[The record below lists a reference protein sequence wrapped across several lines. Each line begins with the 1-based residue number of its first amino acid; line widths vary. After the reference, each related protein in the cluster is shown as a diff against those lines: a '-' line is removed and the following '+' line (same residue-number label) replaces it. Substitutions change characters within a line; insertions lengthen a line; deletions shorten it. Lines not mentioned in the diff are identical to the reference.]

1 MLSATL
7 ENVEYPAPELEA
19 VMIQALV
26 WSLGAALVED
36 SRVRF
41 DTYLKYLASMSVIY
55 DPNKLPEPGELPG
68 NGILFDYHF
77 DQVKKKWIAW
87 SKRVPAYVHVPGQK
101 FYDILVPTVETVRAT
116 WLLELHVTI
125 RRPVVLVG
133 ETGTSKTATILNFL
147 KKINEETTMLLVM
160 NFSSRTTSLDVQ
172 RNLEANME
180 KRTKDTYGP
189 PSNKRLIIY
198 IDELNMPQV
207 DTYGTQ
213 QPIAMLKLL
222 LDRGGTYD
230 RGKELCWKN
239 MRDLGYIASMGK
251 AGGGRNETD
260 PRFVSLFSVFNM
272 TFPDQT
278 SLLKIYVSILDGHL
292 RPFESDLV
300 RYVVKITEMTMELYS
315 HLIKELPPTPSKF
328 HYIFN
333 LRDLS
338 RIYNGLCLSTPDRF
352 SNINQFLRLWRN
364 ECMRVICDR
373 LITVEDKH
381 QVQEHILR
389 LIKEYFKEAHM
400 DNISRDPILFGDF
413 RFALDEEEPRIY
425 EDLQDYEACKAL
437 FHEIMEDYN
446 EVKSSMRL
454 VLFDDALEHLT
465 RIHRVLRMDR
475 GNSLLV
481 GVGGSGK
488 QSLCQ
493 LASHAARCEVFQIM
507 LSRGYNENSFS
518 AENLHLKDCWTADLD
533 LLLITNSFDN
543 ETIMAVRLANI
554 VNLFVD
560 IRPQPSNSSFRV
572 AVVKYLDDAKS
583 ESTSLHYLALLR
595 DFNTSISAKQM
606 LHLLNPEDHFN
617 IGGGGKYFSYITS
630 FWTEYGRA
638 IAQNITVIITFDRS
652 DITMDDELTK
662 SYKTV
667 FILVSAQSTTLSHQ
681 TRLQLFYK
689 NVINI
694 NSWDGMKDL
703 KLFLLNVCGKCTTGW
718 AEFTSVQLPSI
729 TSCYKIMKTKDPIS
743 SFEAEKICSAH
754 KSDLVNIE
762 SKEELQFLKIIFTSY
777 KTQTYNESN
786 CLEHRIPLG
795 FRLFINNKQIR
806 YQWSNGRP
814 FLLGSHRTIQKLS
827 YDKFPSCVSMVVFNK
842 ASSIENLEERL
853 IDHDCTSNIFHI
865 VLCEFDMLRHW
876 TSFEEMNDLNVQ
888 EEIVSKPKIM
898 FNCENNDEYLNYD
911 KVCDG
916 IQDCLG
922 GRDEHYCPVD
932 DQQLGPLEYDK
943 NHILKERFLQIMPA
957 FNFHK
962 ELNYFLEKSSDDQCL
977 FDRCPNNR
985 CANDQ
990 WYTTPHCVMAFY
1002 DEPDLLCMVENCT
1015 RQFEFVDCTSNGSIF
1030 DSGDEIQ
1037 RTMKCS

>member
-1 MLSATL
+1 MEFAQKIPMEFAQKIPMEFAQKIPTEFSQKIPMEFAQKIPMEFAQKIPMEFAQKIPMEFAQKTPMEFVQKIPMEFAQKIPMEFAQKIPMEFEHKIPMEFTQKIPMEFSQMIPMEFAQKIPMEFSQKIPMEFSRKIPMELAQKIPMEFSQKIPMEFSQKIPMEFTQKIHMEFAQKIPMEFSQKIPMEFTQKIHMEFAQKIPMEFAQKIPMEFAQKIPMEFALVVVHRANYPVMLGTPTKLYIINPKERPVIELYGVLDPVSRDWTDGLLSNIFREINKPTDRKELRYIVYDGDVDALWVENMNSVMDDNKLLTLSNGERIRLQNYCAMLFEVYDLQYASPATISRCGMVFVDPKNLGYFPFWERWRRGRPQTQGKIFEALYKKYVPGLVDLVVEGLQDNQPVEKLRTILPLTNLNLIQQLSVMLSATL

-222 LDRGGTYD
+222 LDRGGAYD

-278 SLLKIYVSILDGHL
+278 SLLKIYVSILDGHV

-381 QVQEHILR
+381 QVQVNVVLRTRHEHILR

-437 FHEIMEDYN
+437 FHE
-446 EVKSSMRL
+446 VSRWG
-454 VLFDDALEHLT
+454 VL
-465 RIHRVLRMDR
+465 
-475 GNSLLV
+475 
-481 GVGGSGK
+481 
-488 QSLCQ
+488 
-493 LASHAARCEVFQIM
+493 
-507 LSRGYNENSFS
+507 
-518 AENLHLKDCWTADLD
+518 
-533 LLLITNSFDN
+533 
-543 ETIMAVRLANI
+543 
-554 VNLFVD
+554 
-560 IRPQPSNSSFRV
+560 
-572 AVVKYLDDAKS
+572 
-583 ESTSLHYLALLR
+583 
-595 DFNTSISAKQM
+595 
-606 LHLLNPEDHFN
+606 
-617 IGGGGKYFSYITS
+617 
-630 FWTEYGRA
+630 
-638 IAQNITVIITFDRS
+638 
-652 DITMDDELTK
+652 
-662 SYKTV
+662 
-667 FILVSAQSTTLSHQ
+667 
-681 TRLQLFYK
+681 
-689 NVINI
+689 
-694 NSWDGMKDL
+694 
-703 KLFLLNVCGKCTTGW
+703 
-718 AEFTSVQLPSI
+718 
-729 TSCYKIMKTKDPIS
+729 
-743 SFEAEKICSAH
+743 
-754 KSDLVNIE
+754 
-762 SKEELQFLKIIFTSY
+762 
-777 KTQTYNESN
+777 
-786 CLEHRIPLG
+786 
-795 FRLFINNKQIR
+795 
-806 YQWSNGRP
+806 
-814 FLLGSHRTIQKLS
+814 
-827 YDKFPSCVSMVVFNK
+827 
-842 ASSIENLEERL
+842 
-853 IDHDCTSNIFHI
+853 
-865 VLCEFDMLRHW
+865 
-876 TSFEEMNDLNVQ
+876 
-888 EEIVSKPKIM
+888 
-898 FNCENNDEYLNYD
+898 
-911 KVCDG
+911 
-916 IQDCLG
+916 
-922 GRDEHYCPVD
+922 
-932 DQQLGPLEYDK
+932 
-943 NHILKERFLQIMPA
+943 
-957 FNFHK
+957 
-962 ELNYFLEKSSDDQCL
+962 
-977 FDRCPNNR
+977 
-985 CANDQ
+985 
-990 WYTTPHCVMAFY
+990 
-1002 DEPDLLCMVENCT
+1002 
-1015 RQFEFVDCTSNGSIF
+1015 
-1030 DSGDEIQ
+1030 
-1037 RTMKCS
+1037 